1 MDAKTIFVFVITFV
15 GWGLGTFFG
24 KLATNRI
31 GEKAVFWDIF
41 GYALAVI
48 IYCFMAFKSSELFN
62 VEKSGMIWGILAGLF
77 GAVGLVGFY
86 ILLAKNEA
94 STIIPMTA
102 LYPVLAV
109 VLGIIVL
116 HEGVTLTKVIGII
129 LSLVA
134 IYLLNK

>member
-1 MDAKTIFVFVITFV
+1 M
-15 GWGLGTFFG
+15 GTFFG

-31 GEKAVFWDIF
+31 GEKAVFWDILA
-41 GYALAVI
+41 YALGVI
-48 IYCFMAFKSSELFN
+48 IYCFVAFKSSELFN

-77 GAVGLVGFY
+77 GAIGLVGFY

-102 LYPVLAV
+102 LYPALAV

>member
-1 MDAKTIFVFVITFV
+1 MDAKTIFILVITFV

-24 KLATNRI
+24 KLATNKI
-31 GEKAVFWDIF
+31 GEKAIFWDILA
-41 GYALAVI
+41 YALGVI
-48 IYCFMAFKSSELFN
+48 IYCFVAFKSSELFN

-94 STIIPMTA
+94 SIVIPMTA
-102 LYPVLAV
+102 LYPALAV

-129 LSLVA
+129 LSLCA

>member
-1 MDAKTIFVFVITFV
+1 MDAKTIFILVITFV

-24 KLATNRI
+24 KLATNKI
-31 GEKAVFWDIF
+31 GEKAIFWDILA
-41 GYALAVI
+41 YALGVI
-48 IYCFMAFKSSELFN
+48 IYCFVAFKSSELFN

-94 STIIPMTA
+94 SIVIPMTA
-102 LYPVLAV
+102 LYPALAV

>member
-1 MDAKTIFVFVITFV
+1 
-15 GWGLGTFFG
+15 LGTFFG

-31 GEKAVFWDIF
+31 GEKAVFWDILA
-41 GYALAVI
+41 YALGVI
-48 IYCFMAFKSSELFN
+48 IYCFVAFKSSELFN

-77 GAVGLVGFY
+77 GAIGLVGFY

-102 LYPVLAV
+102 LYPALAV

>member
-1 MDAKTIFVFVITFV
+1 MDAKTIFILVITFV

-24 KLATNRI
+24 KLATNKI
-31 GEKAVFWDIF
+31 GEKAVFWDILA
-41 GYALAVI
+41 YALGVI
-48 IYCFMAFKSSELFN
+48 IYCFVAFKSSELFN

-94 STIIPMTA
+94 SIVIPMTA
-102 LYPVLAV
+102 LYPALAV